1 MSNIFLSIG
10 EVKGES
16 AVIGHVGEIEA
27 LSWSWKLTQPSR
39 VSSYTEARRATIE
52 NLSFVHRVSL
62 ASNGLMSMLLKST
75 IAPKAIL
82 SLRSPD
88 AQPATEGLAG
98 KLIPPMDF
106 MKITMMHVMVHD
118 IRPYGSAYGHFEEV
132 FLSFAEFKRDYIPT
146 AMGGAVGGIASVS
159 YNIGLA

>member
-27 LSWSWKLTQPSR
+27 LSWGWRLTQTTR
-39 VSSYTEARRATIE
+39 VSSYSERRKASVD

-62 ASNGLMSMLLKST
+62 ASNGLMSMLLNST
-75 IAPKAIL
+75 CAQNAVL
-82 SLRSPD
+82 SVRSAD
-88 AQPATEGLAG
+88 AQASAEGLAG
-98 KLIPPMDF
+98 KLIPPPDF
-106 MKITMMHVMVHD
+106 MKITMKNVMVHD

-132 FLSFAEFKRDYIPT
+132 FLSFTEFKRDYIPT
-146 AMGGAVGGIASVS
+146 AMGGSVGGIASVS